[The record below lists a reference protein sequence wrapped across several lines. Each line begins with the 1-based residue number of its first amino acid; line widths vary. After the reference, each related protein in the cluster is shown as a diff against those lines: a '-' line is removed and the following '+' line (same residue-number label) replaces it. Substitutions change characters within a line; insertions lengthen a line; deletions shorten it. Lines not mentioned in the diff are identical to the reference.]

1 MYSDN
6 NNEVIITK
14 KNIMYTVTTTMT
26 NEVSTF
32 NTMNEV
38 RAHIK
43 REITWFNSPAE
54 NKNGNGYDETD
65 FLITENN

>member
-1 MYSDN
+1 
-6 NNEVIITK
+6 
-14 KNIMYTVTTTMT
+14 MYTVTTTMT
-26 NEVSTF
+26 NEESIF

-54 NKNGNGYDETD
+54 NKNVNGYNETD
-65 FLITENN
+65 FVISENN